1 MEGMNLSDRN
11 SLFSKGLYILE
22 VPEKRRDHLGKD
34 RMMRTIKLSA
44 IVIFACILLVSGCN
58 SGMDDLRIQ
67 NSKQQSLIDQ
77 LRSQLNAKTMELE
90 QTKKLLAAAE
100 QSDSIEVDALQQRI
114 AALEEDIA
122 KKKELIE
129 SLQQRLLLG
138 GAALPVELS
147 TLLEDFAKQHDM
159 VTFDASRGIVKFK
172 SDLLFDLGSDT
183 VAASAIAA
191 VKSLCGILNSE
202 EGKEFDI
209 IVAGH
214 TDDVRIVKS
223 ATRAKHP
230 TNWHLSVH
238 RALAVL
244 NVMENNNVASTR
256 LSARGFGE
264 YRPIVENLPGKKGNP
279 QNRRVEI
286 YIVPKGV

>member
-1 MEGMNLSDRN
+1 
-11 SLFSKGLYILE
+11 
-22 VPEKRRDHLGKD
+22 
-34 RMMRTIKLSA
+34 MRALKFSA
-44 IVIFACILLVSGCN
+44 IAIFACVFLVSGCN
-58 SGMDDLRIQ
+58 SELDRLRIQ
-67 NSKQQSLIDQ
+67 NTKQQDLINKLSSD
-77 LRSQLNAKTMELE
+77 LNAATLELT
-90 QTKKLLAAAE
+90 QTKKLLAAA
-100 QSDSIEVDALQQRI
+100 QQRDGIEVDALQQKI

-129 SLQQRLLLG
+129 SMQQRLLLG

-147 TLLEDFAKQHDM
+147 TLLEDFARQRPDL
-159 VTFDASRGIVKFK
+159 VTYDANRGIVKFK
-172 SDLLFDLGSDT
+172 SDLLFELGSDRVT
-183 VAASAIAA
+183 ASAAEA
-191 VKSLCGILNSE
+191 VKALCGILNSE

-214 TDDVRIVKS
+214 TDDVRIAKA
-223 ATRAKHP
+223 ATRAQHP

-244 NVMENNNVASTR
+244 KVMEDSNVVSTR

-264 YRPIVENLPGKKGNP
+264 YRPLAENLPGKKGNA

>member
-1 MEGMNLSDRN
+1 MICTCM
-11 SLFSKGLYILE
+11 
-22 VPEKRRDHLGKD
+22 
-34 RMMRTIKLSA
+34 
-44 IVIFACILLVSGCN
+44 LLVSGCN
-58 SGMDDLRIQ
+58 SELDNLRIQ
-67 NSKQQSLIDQ
+67 NSKQMREIDR
-77 LRSQLNAKTMELE
+77 LMAELEAKTLELN
-90 QTKKLLAAAE
+90 QTKQLLAAA
-100 QSDSIEVDALQQRI
+100 QQKDGIEVEALQQKI

-122 KKKELIE
+122 KKNELIE
-129 SLQQRLLLG
+129 SMQQRLLLG

-159 VTFDASRGIVKFK
+159 VTYDANRGIVKFK
-172 SDLLFDLGSDT
+172 SDLLFELGSDT
-183 VAASAIAA
+183 VAASAVQA
-191 VKSLCGILNSE
+191 VTSLCSILNSE

-214 TDDVRIVKS
+214 TDDVRIAKS
-223 ATRAKHP
+223 TTRAKHP

-244 NVMENNNVASTR
+244 NVMQNNNVAPTR

-264 YRPIVENLPGKKGNP
+264 YRPIAENLPGRKGNP